1 MPGEPGRIAH
11 DNAGNLEYE
20 VIQER
25 PVKPAEE
32 IQRTETAVPDF
43 SWLRSVAPEEGP
55 LAKPLTPSK
64 ADEDEPALISPIGH
78 DGKSCYRRGQIIHKL
93 LQFLPV
99 SESKNKG
106 LVIEEFL
113 RRNAADISDED
124 VERIKNE
131 VLRLLNDERF
141 SAVFGK
147 NSKAEVPVMGLA
159 DGRIISGQIDRLVVE
174 DDRVMIVDFK
184 TNRPAASSP
193 DEVPSGYLK
202 QLKAYKALVEK
213 IYPGRRAETYI
224 LWTDTACLMPITF

>member
-1 MPGEPGRIAH
+1 M
-11 DNAGNLEYE
+11 
-20 VIQER
+20 
-25 PVKPAEE
+25 
-32 IQRTETAVPDF
+32 
-43 SWLRSVAPEEGP
+43 
-55 LAKPLTPSK
+55 
-64 ADEDEPALISPIGH
+64 
-78 DGKSCYRRGQIIHKL
+78 
-93 LQFLPV
+93 
-99 SESKNKG
+99 
-106 LVIEEFL
+106 VIEEFL
-113 RRNAADISDED
+113 RRNAVDISDGD

-184 TNRPAASSP
+184 TNRPAASSQ